1 MTIYLIRHTA
11 VEAHGLC
18 YGRHDVALAATFATE
33 VAHLR
38 PKLPPAP
45 PAGYRVYSSPSA
57 RCLALASEF
66 TAEVTAG
73 IDTDERLRE
82 MHFGAW
88 ENRAWNDLP
97 AGETTPWMEDYV
109 TLAPPG
115 GETFGA
121 VQARAA
127 AFLVELAAT
136 PAAAEPSVLVF
147 THGGTI
153 RALVCYCLDIP
164 LRNAF
169 QLRIDF
175 ASVTRLEQQH
185 GRWNLLGLN
194 G

>member
-11 VEAHGLC
+11 VLAPGLC
-18 YGRHDVALAATFATE
+18 YGHHDVPLADTFAAE
-33 VAHLR
+33 AARLR
-38 PKLPPAP
+38 AKLPPAP
-45 PAGYRVYSSPSA
+45 AGGHRAHSSPAA
-57 RCLALASEF
+57 RCLALAAEF
-66 TAEVTAG
+66 ATAITP
-73 IDTDERLRE
+73 DERLRE

-97 AGETTPWMEDYV
+97 PAETAPWMADYV
-109 TLAPPG
+109 ALAPPG

-121 VQARAA
+121 VQQRAA
-127 AFLVELAAT
+127 AFLAELL
-136 PAAAEPSVLVF
+136 AAEPAPDSPRLVF

-153 RALVCYCLDIP
+153 RALVSHCLEMP

-175 ASVTRLEQQH
+175 ASVTKIEHQH
-185 GRWNLLGLN
+185 GRWNVLGLN